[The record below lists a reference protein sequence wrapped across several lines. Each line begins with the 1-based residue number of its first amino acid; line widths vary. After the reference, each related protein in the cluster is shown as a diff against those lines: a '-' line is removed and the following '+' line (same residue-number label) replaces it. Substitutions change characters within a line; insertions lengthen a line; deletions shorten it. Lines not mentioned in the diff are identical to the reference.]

1 MNSWTEITDYIVDNL
16 QTILLL
22 IIGLKIGGK
31 LLKAAAVVISAVV
44 FIVIVISFIETTIG
58 YEIPFFLNEV
68 M

>member
-31 LLKAAAVVISAVV
+31 LLKAAAVVISVVV
-44 FIVIVISFIETTIG
+44 FIVIIISFIETTIG